1 MSLSN
6 YEVLKVLG
14 KGAFGT
20 VMKVK
25 NRQNGLIY
33 AMKRIQSFNTSEE
46 EKKATLNEVRLLYSL
61 NHPNIISYKEAFYD
75 KPSNSLNIVLEYCGD
90 GDLSQK
96 VKMNKKYHK
105 RIDENTIW
113 DWIVQ
118 LIIGIYYLH
127 FSKCIHRDLKTAN
140 IFLKKNG
147 TIKIG
152 DLGVSKFLKNTLAE
166 TFTGTPLY
174 MAPEML
180 NNLPYDC
187 KVDIWSLGCIV
198 YELCA
203 LEPPFSGRNME
214 ELFKNIKAGRYIPI
228 PNIYSNDLR
237 KIIALM
243 LQTNPKQRISSEEL
257 LYNPIIKSK
266 KNKNYSKY
274 QKLIESI
281 KKPEIIQTLLPNQS
295 KFPENKGIK
304 NRSNSKKVP
313 KQSKSKNKK
322 PPMSARKKKII
333 NKIKD
338 KNLNIRA
345 SSAARNN
352 LRNVNPNYNKNRIQ
366 KHYDEYSE
374 RDYDNE
380 THQNYNYNEPSYYS
394 KFTEQKH
401 YDEYSTRDYD
411 NKIQQNYNYNVQ
423 PSYYSKN
430 NIDSNYNNNNNM
442 NYNKKKNNQNKFFN
456 LLKDSFGPIKKES
469 YYDYDEFRPINN
481 ANLYNNYNNY
491 KQIESKNNYYNMVPI
506 SKNDY

>member
-75 KPSNSLNIVLEYCGD
+75 KPSNSLNIVLEYAGD
-90 GDLSQK
+90 GDLYQK

-140 IFLKKNG
+140 IFLKKDG

-152 DLGVSKFLKNTLAE
+152 DLGLSKYLKNTLAE
-166 TFTGTPLY
+166 TFAGTPLY
-174 MAPEML
+174 IAPEML
-180 NNLPYDC
+180 NNLPYDY

-203 LEPPFSGRNME
+203 LEPPFNGRNMV

-228 PNIYSNDLR
+228 PNIYSNDLK

-243 LQTNPKQRISSEEL
+243 LQTNPNKRISSEEL
-257 LYNPIIKSK
+257 LYTPIIKSK
-266 KNKNYSKY
+266 MNNNYSKY

-304 NRSNSKKVP
+304 KRSNSKKVP
-313 KQSKSKNKK
+313 KKSKSKKKK
-322 PPMSARKKKII
+322 PPEYSERDY
-333 NKIKD
+333 D
-338 KNLNIRA
+338 KE
-345 SSAARNN
+345 SHQ
-352 LRNVNPNYNKNRIQ
+352 NYNYNEQPSYYSKYSEQ

-374 RDYDNE
+374 RDYDNKI
-380 THQNYNYNEPSYYS
+380 NYN
-394 KFTEQKH
+394 K
-401 YDEYSTRDYD
+401 
-411 NKIQQNYNYNVQ
+411 Q
-423 PSYYSKN
+423 PSYYNKN
-430 NIDSNYNNNNNM
+430 NIDSKNNYNNNNNM

-456 LLKDSFGPIKKES
+456 LLKESFGPIKKES

-506 SKNDY
+506 SKNEY

>member
-75 KPSNSLNIVLEYCGD
+75 KPSNSLNIVLEYAGD
-90 GDLSQK
+90 GDLYQK

-140 IFLKKNG
+140 IFLKKDG

-152 DLGVSKFLKNTLAE
+152 DLGLSK
-166 TFTGTPLY
+166 
-174 MAPEML
+174 
-180 NNLPYDC
+180 
-187 KVDIWSLGCIV
+187 
-198 YELCA
+198 
-203 LEPPFSGRNME
+203 LEPPFNGRNMV

-228 PNIYSNDLR
+228 PNIYSNDLK

-243 LQTNPKQRISSEEL
+243 LQTNPNKRISSEEL
-257 LYNPIIKSK
+257 LYTPIIKSK
-266 KNKNYSKY
+266 MNKNYSKY

-304 NRSNSKKVP
+304 KRSNSKKVP
-313 KQSKSKNKK
+313 KKSKSKKKK
-322 PPMSARKKKII
+322 PPEYSERDY
-333 NKIKD
+333 D
-338 KNLNIRA
+338 KE
-345 SSAARNN
+345 SHQ
-352 LRNVNPNYNKNRIQ
+352 NYNYNEQPSYYSKYSEQ

-374 RDYDNE
+374 RDYDNKI
-380 THQNYNYNEPSYYS
+380 NYN
-394 KFTEQKH
+394 K
-401 YDEYSTRDYD
+401 
-411 NKIQQNYNYNVQ
+411 Q
-423 PSYYSKN
+423 PSYYNKN
-430 NIDSNYNNNNNM
+430 NIDSKNNYNNNNNM
-442 NYNKKKNNQNKFFN
+442 NYNKKKNNQ
-456 LLKDSFGPIKKES
+456 SFGPIKKES

-506 SKNDY
+506 SKNEY